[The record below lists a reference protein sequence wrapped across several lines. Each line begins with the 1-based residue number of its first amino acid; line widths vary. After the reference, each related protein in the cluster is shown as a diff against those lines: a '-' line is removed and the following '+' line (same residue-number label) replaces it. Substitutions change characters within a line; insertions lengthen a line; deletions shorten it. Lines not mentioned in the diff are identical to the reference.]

1 MLMRRLIFKIV
12 YANMDLP
19 RQHRWEKLTYIQVQL
34 RQYYE
39 RLLLPLKKKRK
50 NMKHIEIIKKNDSRR
65 SRKSEYTNN
74 HEGIGSIV

>member
-1 MLMRRLIFKIV
+1 MRKLIFKIV

-39 RLLLPLKKKRK
+39 RLLLPLKKK
-50 NMKHIEIIKKNDSRR
+50 KKYEAYR
-65 SRKSEYTNN
+65 NN
-74 HEGIGSIV
+74 